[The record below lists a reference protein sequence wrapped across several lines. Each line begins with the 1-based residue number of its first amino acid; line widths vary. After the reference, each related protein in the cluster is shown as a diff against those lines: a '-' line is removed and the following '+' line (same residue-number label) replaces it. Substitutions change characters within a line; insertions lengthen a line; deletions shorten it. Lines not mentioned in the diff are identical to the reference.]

1 MSSTKQATT
10 LAILAAALYAL
21 MAPVSK
27 LMQTTVPPVKEA
39 GLLYVGAGLGMAAI
53 IVLERASG
61 HTSSHLSI
69 QRSDLRFVVA
79 MVILDMAAPILLML
93 GLAHTPPQVVSL
105 LNNFE
110 IVATTVIAVFLY
122 REKVSSLLVR
132 AIVIITCA
140 CLLLSFEGAE
150 ALRLTPGAL
159 LVLGACV
166 CWGFEN
172 NCTAS
177 LAERDVRQVV
187 LIKGLGSGVGS
198 LVVSAIAGE
207 TVASVDSCLAVMVL
221 GFFSVGL
228 SVWCYVKAQARL
240 GAARTSAFYAT
251 APFIGAFLGML
262 MTRELPG
269 LQFWVAFALMA
280 LGVWLSV
287 QDAVAAVSQ

>member
-1 MSSTKQATT
+1 MSSTKQDTT

-39 GLLYVGAGLGMAAI
+39 GLLYVGAGLDMAAI

-110 IVATTVIAVFLY
+110 IVATTVIAVFLF

-198 LVVSAIAGE
+198 LAVSAIAGE
-207 TVASVDSCLAVMVL
+207 AAASAGDCLAVMVL

-287 QDAVAAVSQ
+287 RDATESA